1 MTSIFLE
8 QSWHHHRH
16 GTIRQWAATRGGGEP
31 SGESFDF
38 SQEELVLLP
47 SNMNCLSQ
55 ALACLFPKQRATCIL
70 LHFAI
75 SEEREEHRIETSVGH
90 NQPVAWQLFD
100 DFLTGFRI
108 HRANQQWGYGML
120 WTHVDKC
127 HQMSSN
133 VINLNQ
139 NLTGPPSNCL
149 SGLPNQFCFE
159 PVWYGASPKAWVCFS
174 RWKRGDNHS
183 YRCGNDETHMI
194 EAVDPDGDY
203 I

>member
-38 SQEELVLLP
+38 SQEERVLLP

-75 SEEREEHRIETSVGH
+75 GEEREEHRIETSVGH

-133 VINLNQ
+133 VIKCHKPEPELDWSTVKLFEWFAQ
-139 NLTGPPSNCL
+139 SILFRTGLIRSFPQSM
-149 SGLPNQFCFE
+149 GLF
-159 PVWYGASPKAWVCFS
+159 
-174 RWKRGDNHS
+174 
-183 YRCGNDETHMI
+183 
-194 EAVDPDGDY
+194 
-203 I
+203 